1 MFYMY
6 ILFRK
11 KKLISNWKQD
21 FRKIDNRDTIVTY
34 AEMSAF
40 KFPEHMQV
48 FLTCNVEVYL

>member
-1 MFYMY
+1 MY